1 MQDCVLGLTLCNT
14 FVNGLEGKVKSSL
27 ILLTGLLNWEV
38 SLTPEKKENMQRD
51 LKESDSGEI
60 VKLKF

>member
-1 MQDCVLGLTLCNT
+1 MLGLTLCNT